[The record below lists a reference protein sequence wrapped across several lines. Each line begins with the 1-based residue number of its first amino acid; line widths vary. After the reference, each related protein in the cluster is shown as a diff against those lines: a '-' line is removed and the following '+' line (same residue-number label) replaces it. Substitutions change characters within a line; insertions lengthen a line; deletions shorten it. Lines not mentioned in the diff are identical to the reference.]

1 MSLAYPPHGPKDR
14 FKVVKIVS
22 SLPLRRGRWN
32 VVDYPDKEKTSKETS
47 SGIPTSGISS
57 SVPPQASV
65 VPPSVGY
72 ANVDTSETG
81 SMVRWLSFSNFRSI
95 LRGISGLWDILWIG
109 LTSCV
114 LTFFFQ
120 CLLLQHWNFRFRFK
134 TGLCRFDSKY
144 IQEFIFY
151 V

>member
-1 MSLAYPPHGPKDR
+1 MKMYNFFPEVILEKINNTSFHIFLRHKVSLAYPPHGPKDR

-81 SMVRWLSFSNFRSI
+81 SMVR
-95 LRGISGLWDILWIG
+95 
-109 LTSCV
+109 
-114 LTFFFQ
+114 
-120 CLLLQHWNFRFRFK
+120 
-134 TGLCRFDSKY
+134 
-144 IQEFIFY
+144 
-151 V
+151 

>member
-1 MSLAYPPHGPKDR
+1 MKFTPLTLGRLGNDINTVRSCMKMYNFFPEVILEKINNTSFHIFLRHKVSLAYPPHGPKDR

-81 SMVRWLSFSNFRSI
+81 SMVR
-95 LRGISGLWDILWIG
+95 
-109 LTSCV
+109 
-114 LTFFFQ
+114 
-120 CLLLQHWNFRFRFK
+120 
-134 TGLCRFDSKY
+134 
-144 IQEFIFY
+144 
-151 V
+151 

>member
-1 MSLAYPPHGPKDR
+1 MYNFFPEVIFEKINNRSFNIFFRHKVSLAYPPHGPKDR

-47 SGIPTSGISS
+47 SGISS

-81 SMVRWLSFSNFRSI
+81 SMVR
-95 LRGISGLWDILWIG
+95 
-109 LTSCV
+109 
-114 LTFFFQ
+114 
-120 CLLLQHWNFRFRFK
+120 
-134 TGLCRFDSKY
+134 
-144 IQEFIFY
+144 
-151 V
+151 